1 MCGITGAVWS
11 DPQKEISLP
20 VLEQMTQVLRHRGPD
35 DAGHYTSD
43 LKHRAPYDTAPGV
56 ALGFRR
62 LSIIDLAGG
71 HQPLSNEDGTI
82 WIVFNGEVYNFADL
96 RRRLEGA
103 GHQFKTDSDT
113 ECIVHL
119 YEDEGPACFEHLSG
133 MFAIAIWDSRQRR
146 LVLGRDR
153 LGKKPLVYRQDAGR
167 LLFASELKSLLQVPG
182 LPREVD
188 PAAVDEYLTYQYV
201 PHPGTIFKG
210 FRKLPPGYCAVW
222 QDGKLQVRPYWQ
234 PDFAQQQSIRQEDAS
249 QQLETLLENAVKM
262 RMRSD
267 VPLGAF
273 LSGGIDSSLIAALMQ
288 RNSTQKIKTFS
299 LGFSVKEY
307 DETKY
312 ARQVAAHLGTEHYE
326 ETITPEALKILPQL
340 AYHYDEPFGD
350 SSAIPTW
357 YVSEMTRKHVTVAL
371 SGDGGDELFAGYSR
385 YRAVRLAARLDQVPL
400 LRGLAASRVWQWLP
414 SSSRQKSKLR
424 QLKRFCQALT
434 QQPAARY
441 LNWIGIFS
449 EERRAN
455 LYHDDFVK
463 TLPESDPADFLGQA
477 WSRAGKRDST
487 TAATVADILT
497 YLPCDLLNKVDIAS
511 MAHSLECRQ
520 PFLDHHLVEFA
531 ATLPLSLKLRGGRG
545 KYLLQQTFG
554 NLLPANIWTR
564 PKMGFGVPLDYWFR
578 GELRPLL
585 EETLLGNSAHS
596 HAFFRPEALRA
607 LADEHFRG
615 TFDHS
620 ARLWLLLMLE
630 MWLKTWLHGH

>member
-1 MCGITGAVWS
+1 MCGITGAVWTHP
-11 DPQKEISLP
+11 DKAIAPD
-20 VLEQMTQVLRHRGPD
+20 VLARMTQTLAHRGPD
-35 DAGHYTSD
+35 DEGHYSAE
-43 LKHRAPYDTAPGV
+43 LRHRPAYETVPGV

-71 HQPLSNEDGTI
+71 HQPLCNEDGSI

-133 MFAIAIWDSRQRR
+133 MFAIAIWDSRHRR

-153 LGKKPLVYRQDAGR
+153 LGKKPLVYRHDPGR

-182 LPREVD
+182 IPRDVD

-201 PHPGTIFKG
+201 PHPGTILKG
-210 FRKLPPGYCAVW
+210 FRKLPPGYLAIW
-222 QDGKLQVRPYWQ
+222 QEDRLEVRPYWK
-234 PDFAQQQSIRQEDAS
+234 PDFSQQQTISQGEAQER
-249 QQLETLLENAVKM
+249 LEVLLEQAVKT

-273 LSGGIDSSLIAALMQ
+273 LSGGVDSSLIAALMQ
-288 RNSTQKIKTFS
+288 RNSGQKIKTFS

-312 ARQVAAHLGTEHYE
+312 ARQVAEHLGTEHYE
-326 ETITPEALKILPQL
+326 ETITPEALTILPKL
-340 AYHYDEPFGD
+340 AHHYDEPFGD

-385 YRAVRLAARLDQVPL
+385 YRAVQLASRLDHLPL
-400 LRGLAASRVWQWLP
+400 IRWLASSRIWQWIP
-414 SSSRQKSKLR
+414 SSSRQKSRLR
-424 QLKRFCQALT
+424 QMKRFAEAL
-434 QQPAARY
+434 QQPPAQRY

-449 EERRAN
+449 EQRRAE

-463 TLPESDPADFLGQA
+463 TLPNSDPADFLKQA
-477 WSRAGKRDST
+477 WGRAGNRDST

-511 MAHSLECRQ
+511 MAHGLECRQ

-531 ATLPLSLKLRGGRG
+531 ATLPLSYKLRRGKG
-545 KYLLQQTFG
+545 KYLLRKTFG
-554 NLLPANIWTR
+554 NLLPEAIWSR
-564 PKMGFGVPLDYWFR
+564 RKMGFGVPLDYWFR
-578 GELRPLL
+578 GALRPLL
-585 EETLLGNSAHS
+585 EDVLLSENAHS
-596 HAFFRPEALRA
+596 RAFFRAESVRA
-607 LADEHFRG
+607 LAEEHWRG

-630 MWLKTWLHGH
+630 MWMKTWLSPG

>member
-43 LKHRAPYDTAPGV
+43 LRHRAPYDTAPGV

-182 LPREVD
+182 IPREVD
-188 PAAVDEYLTYQYV
+188 PAAIDEYLTYQYV
-201 PHPGTIFKG
+201 PHPGTILKG
-210 FRKLPPGYCAVW
+210 FRKLPPGYCAIW
-222 QDGKLQVRPYWQ
+222 QDGQLQVRPYWQ
-234 PDFAQQQSIRQEDAS
+234 PDFSQQQTIRQEEAS
-249 QQLETLLENAVKM
+249 QQLESLLENAVKM

-312 ARQVAAHLGTEHYE
+312 ARQVAAYLGTEHYE

-400 LRGLAASRVWQWLP
+400 LRSLAASRVWQWLP

-434 QQPAARY
+434 QQPATRY

-463 TLPESDPADFLGQA
+463 TLPESDPADFLRQA
-477 WSRAGKRDST
+477 WNRAGKRDST

-531 ATLPLSLKLRGGRG
+531 ATLPLSLKLRGRRG

-554 NLLPANIWTR
+554 KLLPANIWTR

-596 HAFFRPEALRA
+596 HAFFRPEALRS